1 MDFTSFFIIARNHN
15 SYSAARVVLNYFL
28 LQAVGM
34 GLRDLPDAYEFT
46 EITENLGK
54 ILDDGNDEIITY
66 YEAECRLR
74 EVRAQITMEYVQ
86 GICM

>member
-1 MDFTSFFIIARNHN
+1 MYFTPIFNIARTHN
-15 SYSAARVVLNYFL
+15 SYSAARFVLDDFL

-34 GLRDLPDAYEFT
+34 GLRDLPDTYEFT
-46 EITENLGK
+46 EITKDIAN

-74 EVRAQITMEYVQ
+74 EIRAQITMEYVQ
-86 GICM
+86 EICM

>member
-1 MDFTSFFIIARNHN
+1 MDFTPIFNIARTHN

-34 GLRDLPDAYEFT
+34 GLRDLPDTYEFT
-46 EITENLGK
+46 EITEDIAK

-74 EVRAQITMEYVQ
+74 EVCAQITMEYVQ
-86 GICM
+86 AVCM